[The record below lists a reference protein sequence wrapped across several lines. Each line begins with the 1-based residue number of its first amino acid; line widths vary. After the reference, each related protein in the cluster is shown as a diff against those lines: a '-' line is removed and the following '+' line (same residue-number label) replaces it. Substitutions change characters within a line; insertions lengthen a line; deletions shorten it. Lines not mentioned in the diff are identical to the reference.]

1 MTIIIHRHFLLH
13 PDEIIV
19 REWSMALNVIA
30 ANDLTFDHVTIR
42 PSDFGAWADVHIDL
56 TNF

>member
-19 REWSMALNVIA
+19 RSWATAMDVIA
-30 ANDLTFDHVTIR
+30 ANELTFDHVTIT
-42 PSDFGAWADVHIDL
+42 PSAFSGWADVHIDL
-56 TNF
+56 TNY